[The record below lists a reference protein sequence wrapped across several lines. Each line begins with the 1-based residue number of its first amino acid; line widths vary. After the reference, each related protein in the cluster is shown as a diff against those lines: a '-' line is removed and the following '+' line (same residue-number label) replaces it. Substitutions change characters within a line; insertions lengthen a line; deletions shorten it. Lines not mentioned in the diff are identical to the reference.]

1 MNVAKEPKQP
11 APRATSARQAT
22 RWASIPAPVLGKQ
35 EWERQPPPHGA
46 YILEQGDSQ
55 STRQTRTVQEERV
68 GRGAGHLRGDI
79 GAEAAG
85 SGTESREVSGEEQA
99 RRPRRREGAAG
110 LASGRRAF
118 PEALAEGG
126 R

>member
-1 MNVAKEPKQP
+1 MGLHSGSGAGEAGVGET
-11 APRATSARQAT
+11 APPSRT
-22 RWASIPAPVLGKQ
+22 
-35 EWERQPPPHGA
+35 PHGA
-46 YILEQGDSQ
+46 YILEQGDSR

>member
-1 MNVAKEPKQP
+1 M
-11 APRATSARQAT
+11 
-22 RWASIPAPVLGKQ
+22 LGKQ
-35 EWERQPPPHGA
+35 EWERQPRPHGA
-46 YILEQGDSQ
+46 YILEQGDSR

-68 GRGAGHLRGDI
+68 GRGEGHLRGDI
-79 GAEAAG
+79 GAEAQ
-85 SGTESREVSGEEQA
+85 EVGHRAVRYQEEKQA
-99 RRPRRREGAAG
+99 RRPRRREGVAG